1 MLKNNRKEEAIL
13 VNSNIIEVPII
24 FQYAYVGYLG
34 GFDDPKYIDSINTAE
49 YIDRK
54 LNAHY
59 CYVLSKREQTL

>member
-49 YIDRK
+49 YI
-54 LNAHY
+54 LIEN
-59 CYVLSKREQTL
+59 